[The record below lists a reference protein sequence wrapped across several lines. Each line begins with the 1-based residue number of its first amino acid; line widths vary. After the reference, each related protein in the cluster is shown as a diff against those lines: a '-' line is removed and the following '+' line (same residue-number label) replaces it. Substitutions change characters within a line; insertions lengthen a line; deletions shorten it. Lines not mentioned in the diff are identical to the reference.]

1 MFMRASLVVL
11 LLAGCASPPEASP
24 PDPVAAEG
32 RFLAEVHC
40 SACHAIGRN
49 DASRH
54 PEAPPLREL
63 SRRYP
68 VTALEESL
76 AEGIVVGH
84 PDMPEYRFRPED
96 VAALISYLET
106 IQTAWDGRTPERK

>member
-1 MFMRASLVVL
+1 MTACTS
-11 LLAGCASPPEASP
+11 APDPAPPA
-24 PDPVAAEG
+24 DPVAAEG

-49 DASRH
+49 DGSKH

-63 SRRYP
+63 SKNYP
-68 VTALEESL
+68 VAALEESL

-96 VAALISYLET
+96 VAALIRYLET
-106 IQTAWDGRTPERK
+106 IQTQ

>member
-1 MFMRASLVVL
+1 MQRD
-11 LLAGCASPPEASP
+11 PPP

-49 DASRH
+49 DVSKH
-54 PEAPPLREL
+54 PEAPLLRHL
-63 SRRYP
+63 SQDYP
-68 VTALEESL
+68 VAALEE
-76 AEGIVVGH
+76 AFGEGIVVGH

-96 VAALISYLET
+96 IAALIRYLET
-106 IQTAWDGRTPERK
+106 IQAQ